1 MHRLGQRAENK
12 VEKELLQDFKRGSG
26 KTGLLYQLAE
36 ITVANPEG
44 IVQDV
49 IYPVVGK
56 QKLIDLVKEF
66 KYTGTAYRQ
75 KVYTFMRSY
84 SNHYRRMVPKILDIL
99 LEGFESMFPV
109 RIL

>member
-12 VEKELLQDFKRGSG
+12 VEKELLQDFKRVSG

-66 KYTGTAYRQ
+66 KSRVDCLSSKGLYIHALFLQ
-75 KVYTFMRSY
+75 
-84 SNHYRRMVPKILDIL
+84 
-99 LEGFESMFPV
+99 
-109 RIL
+109 